1 MYSDAYNRAFEQ
13 YKQDVSEKQ
22 SNRNYA
28 LDNAKFEETKRA
40 NKADEDYRNGI
51 SIKTDTADSNNLK
64 ITDTMRAKASS
75 FKSNEELAQYAD
87 SLVKSGVLSQEM
99 GDALI
104 DAYIDN
110 NEKPTYKEM
119 AQNMKGWTVL
129 DDGGVNWFG
138 GIDYNMIVEAPTG
151 EQMSLSQLVDKLKE
165 EGMSKN
171 EAKQIVYNL
180 YRTNL
185 EIQGKTN
192 K

>member
-1 MYSDAYNRAFEQ
+1 
-13 YKQDVSEKQ
+13 
-22 SNRNYA
+22 
-28 LDNAKFEETKRA
+28 
-40 NKADEDYRNGI
+40 
-51 SIKTDTADSNNLK
+51 
-64 ITDTMRAKASS
+64 
-75 FKSNEELAQYAD
+75 
-87 SLVKSGVLSQEM
+87 
-99 GDALI
+99 
-104 DAYIDN
+104 
-110 NEKPTYKEM
+110 M

-138 GIDYNMIVEAPTG
+138 GIDYNMIVESPTG